1 VDGQDSFAIDAAPSG
16 GDLWLFTP
24 ARELSRM
31 STPTKIVIGTL
42 AVSLVLSLALVVV
55 TGLTT

>member
-1 VDGQDSFAIDAAPSG
+1 
-16 GDLWLFTP
+16 
-24 ARELSRM
+24 M

-42 AVSLVLSLALVVV
+42 AVSLLLSLALVVM